1 MTISQETRER
11 LEAWWNGA
19 AFDDRPCILAS
30 VEKETL
36 SDERISADDFWNKPS
51 MMASLRH
58 RWACNKVYFG
68 EAVPYLYMDYGA
80 NAVALQLG
88 AKATWR
94 DTETIWANP
103 CCEELSEIIM
113 ARRQGYWR
121 AIQDEAIRVGLNECR
136 QSSMMLSSYCLGA
149 PLDLIAALYGTEN
162 TLVDLLDDSEGVK
175 RAARHITN
183 IIIEHFLELKAKCD
197 AQRVPLNGWHGI
209 WAPDATTPIQ
219 EDFSYMIGNDMF
231 QTFCLPNLSD
241 IADAVP
247 YAFYHLDGI
256 GALKHLDSV
265 LSIKA
270 MRAVQWQPGE
280 GHMAMYQWIDV
291 IKHILDSGKSCQVYA
306 NAQDVFM
313 LTKEVG
319 AKGMLYIVTD
329 TQDNILKMADSL
341 RLPSYDPKDCSM
353 Q

>member
-1 MTISQETRER
+1 MESSNSPGNSNAQTGDRITKAMFFR
-11 LEAWWNGA
+11 AWW
-19 AFDDRPCILAS
+19 P
-30 VEKETL
+30 
-36 SDERISADDFWNKPS
+36 
-51 MMASLRH
+51 
-58 RWACNKVYFG
+58 
-68 EAVPYLYMDYGA
+68 
-80 NAVALQLG
+80 AL
-88 AKATWR
+88 
-94 DTETIWANP
+94 
-103 CCEELSEIIM
+103 
-113 ARRQGYWR
+113 
-121 AIQDEAIRVGLNECR
+121 
-136 QSSMMLSSYCLGA
+136 LSS
-149 PLDLIAALYGTEN
+149 
-162 TLVDLLDDSEGVK
+162 V
-175 RAARHITN
+175 
-183 IIIEHFLELKAKCD
+183 
-197 AQRVPLNGWHGI
+197 GW
-209 WAPDATTPIQ
+209 
-219 EDFSYMIGNDMF
+219 S
-231 QTFCLPNLSD
+231 LSD